1 MNPNLLNGTTLAYIG
16 DSYYEHKIRVYL
28 LTTGQTKVN
37 TLHKMATKFTS
48 GSSQSKIIRYLQN
61 ESLVTE
67 EELKIFKKGRNQSGP
82 GRKNIDQTTYHESTG
97 FEALIGYLSLSNP
110 SRADELIDLS
120 IRYIEGA
127 YEK

>member
-1 MNPNLLNGTTLAYIG
+1 MNPELFNGTTLAYIG
-16 DSYYEHKIRVYL
+16 DSYYEHKIRIYL
-28 LTTGQTKVN
+28 LSTGQTKVN

-48 GSSQSKIIRYLQN
+48 GSNQSEIIRHFQN
-61 ESLVTE
+61 EAILTE
-67 EELKIFKKGRNQSGP
+67 DELRIFKKGRNQSGP
-82 GRKNIDQTTYHESTG
+82 GRKNINQTTYHESTG

-120 IRYIEGA
+120 IKYVEGA